1 LKVLLLHDNPPPGG
15 GAEKQFLGLRNELR
29 KRGHDARLFTSTAGK
44 QTSDSD
50 YECFGTISSFRTLLQ
65 TYNPWAYRSLKKV
78 LAAFRPD
85 VVQANIYLTQLSPL
99 ILRLL
104 QNIPTIYYA
113 VWYRTICPI
122 GTKMLPDFH
131 TCFYPAG
138 RICLRTGCLPL
149 RDWIP
154 LMYQMKMQRRWQGVF
169 DLVVAVSEAV
179 RLRLVAEGVPATHV
193 NWPGVAIQLK
203 APDKSTD
210 PLIVFAGR
218 LVKEKGCDVLL
229 RAFAIVKR
237 QITKAQLLIAGDG
250 LERERLEHMAHEL
263 HLGSSATFTGKVSP
277 EEVQQRFAPAW
288 VQVVPSVWP
297 EPLPIA
303 AMEGMM
309 NASVV
314 VASRIGGLPEIIKDG
329 ITGFL
334 VEPGNPQELAQAI
347 LKTVS
352 NRELAQQIGG
362 TAHQFALNHLTE
374 EKSVDRFIALYE
386 RVLQKPNEVTALS
399 PL

>member
-1 LKVLLLHDNPPPGG
+1 MKVLLLHDNPPPGG

-44 QTSDSD
+44 QTSVSD

-78 LAAFRPD
+78 LGDFRPD
-85 VVQANIYLTQLSPL
+85 VVQANIYLTQLSPS

-122 GTKMLPDFH
+122 GTKMLPDFS

-154 LMYQMKMQRRWQGVF
+154 LMHQMKMQRRWQGVF

-179 RLRLVAEGVPATHV
+179 RVRLVAEGVPATDV
-193 NWPGVAIQLK
+193 NWPGVAIQEK
-203 APDKSTD
+203 APEKSRD
-210 PLIVFAGR
+210 PLIVFGGR

-229 RAFAIVKR
+229 QAFAIVKR
-237 QITKAQLLIAGDG
+237 QIAKAQLLIAGDG
-250 LERERLEHMAHEL
+250 LERERLQQMAQEL
-263 HLGSSATFTGKVSP
+263 HLGSSATFSGKLSP

-288 VQVVPSVWP
+288 VQAVPSVWP

-314 VASRIGGLPEIIKDG
+314 VASKIGGLPEIITDG

-334 VEPGNPQELAQAI
+334 VEPGNPQALAQAM
-347 LKTVS
+347 LKAVS
-352 NRELAQQIGG
+352 NREFAQQIGS
-362 TAHQFALNHLTE
+362 TAHRFALNHLTE

-386 RVLQKPNEVTALS
+386 RVLQKPNQIATPS

>member
-1 LKVLLLHDNPPPGG
+1 MKVLLLHDNPPPGG

-44 QTSDSD
+44 QASVSD

-78 LAAFRPD
+78 LADFRPD
-85 VVQANIYLTQLSPL
+85 VVQANIYLTQLSPS

-122 GTKMLPDFH
+122 GTKMLPDKS

-169 DLVVAVSEAV
+169 DLVVAVSESV
-179 RLRLVAEGVPATHV
+179 RLRLVAEGVPATEV
-193 NWPGVAIQLK
+193 NWPGVTVQK
-203 APDKSTD
+203 KRPEKSIT
-210 PLIVFAGR
+210 PLLVFAGR
-218 LVKEKGCDVLL
+218 LVKEKGCDTLL
-229 RAFAIVKR
+229 QSFAIVKR
-237 QITKAQLLIAGDG
+237 QISNAHLLIAGDG
-250 LERERLEHMAHEL
+250 PEQERLKRMADEL
-263 HLGSSATFTGKVSP
+263 KISPSITFIGKISP
-277 EEVQQRFAPAW
+277 DEVQEHFAPAW
-288 VQVVPSVWP
+288 VQAVPSVWP

-309 NASVV
+309 NGTVV

-334 VEPGNPQELAQAI
+334 VEPGDHLQLAEAI
-347 LKTVS
+347 LKAFN
-352 NRELAQQIGG
+352 NRELTVQIGEA
-362 TAHQFALNHLTE
+362 AHDFALTHLTE
-374 EKSVDRFIALYE
+374 DKSVDRFVTLYE
-386 RVLQKPNEVTALS
+386 RVLDKQGTHKV
-399 PL
+399 